1 MTSLHD
7 VIYESLRRSIIV
19 GDIVPGQIF
28 STRSVAD
35 QFGTSLIPARDAI
48 KRLVAERALELLA
61 NRTFCVPKMSRQ
73 RFQEL
78 LQVRIELE
86 MMLTRTATNLLT
98 PDELK
103 SIELTN
109 EQMQL
114 ALEGD
119 DVSKYLDANHR
130 FHFLIYRA
138 AKSMEILPIVE
149 SLWLQVGPFLNG
161 VLTQFGVKNA
171 QDNHAEVIKALRR
184 GDSQGAANAIRN
196 DLADAADIILSN
208 ADFEVDGDPALV
220 RRTQSANG
228 TLSDSLANGW
238 LGEYKKMTMEN
249 RV

>member
-19 GDIVPGQIF
+19 GDIVPGRTF
-28 STRSVAD
+28 STRTVAD

-48 KRLVAERALELLA
+48 KRLVAERALELLP

-86 MMLTRTATNLLT
+86 MMLTRTATPLLIQ
-98 PDELK
+98 DELK
-103 SIELTN
+103 SIELIN
-109 EQMQL
+109 QQMQV
-114 ALEGD
+114 AFECS

-138 AKSMEILPIVE
+138 ARSMEILPIVE

-161 VLTQFGVKNA
+161 VLTQFGVQTA

-184 GDSQGAANAIRN
+184 GDSQSAANAIRN

-208 ADFEVDGDPALV
+208 ANFEVDADPTLV

-228 TLSDSLANGW
+228 SLTDAFTYGW

-249 RV
+249 RL